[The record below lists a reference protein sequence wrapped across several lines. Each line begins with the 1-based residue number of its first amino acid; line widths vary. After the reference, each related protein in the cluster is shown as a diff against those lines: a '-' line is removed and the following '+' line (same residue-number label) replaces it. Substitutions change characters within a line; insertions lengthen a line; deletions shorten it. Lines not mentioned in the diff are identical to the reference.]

1 MTVLARLTTHGR
13 ISSIFLEWNS
23 RYVFLG
29 GFLSEAAARCAAER
43 IACNALGRHLQWRNS

>member
-1 MTVLARLTTHGR
+1 M
-13 ISSIFLEWNS
+13 EWNS

-29 GFLSEAAARCAAER
+29 GFLSESAAKSAAER

>member
-1 MTVLARLTTHGR
+1 MTVLARLTTCGR
-13 ISSIFLEWNS
+13 LSSVFMEWNS

-29 GFLSEAAARCAAER
+29 GFLSESAAKSAAER